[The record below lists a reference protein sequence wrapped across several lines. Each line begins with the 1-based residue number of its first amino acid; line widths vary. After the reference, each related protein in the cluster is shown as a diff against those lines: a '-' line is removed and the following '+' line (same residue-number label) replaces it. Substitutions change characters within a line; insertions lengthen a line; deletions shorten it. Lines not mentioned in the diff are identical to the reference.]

1 MFKKASLFLLFL
13 LSLITLAGCGIL
25 GGNTIDED
33 YFENYD
39 EINSEK
45 EKVYDN
51 FDLKITDEAEKS
63 AFNVDYLTIGS
74 ADLVAG
80 IYIAVINMYNLTP
93 KLVNQDIKKEGDTY
107 TITDENTKVVVRYDS
122 DSKSTQLEMYDNDKL
137 EYLIETTELSN
148 GEYAYLLYS
157 VTEDIK
163 TVSEFRFK
171 DGNGSLAVKENVTSQ
186 PASIYKKNTVSST
199 FAKEGDRVYKLENGN
214 YTFTGTL
221 EHQKTMTDFVIMSGL
236 NSEYLVDST
245 LTITSMVI
253 KVTYSDATTENVNV
267 TSAMLTSNMP
277 DMSTTGDKSFKL
289 TYQGMEK
296 TFTFKVVSQLK
307 TITDFTLKSGLKT
320 TYKINDP
327 FDVYNIILE
336 VTYNDNSKG
345 DMAVTSAMI
354 VGEVPSTASAGEKE
368 LVLKIGTIQKTFNF
382 SVTTGTLLTKEDK
395 LNSSYEKFFQ
405 TLYLGTGDAF
415 VPTYLTN
422 FLAQN
427 DKPRNEFFNDFTDD
441 AISQWG
447 AVILSQDAVSA
458 IYASKDGNFETLYE
472 TPANEYNKNNYLNY
486 TDGKYN
492 LGLWIKKGLY
502 MYWFE
507 FIIEFNETND
517 GFKMNVKSGVDE
529 NQIDRATLEYVEFEA
544 GKYAMNLYYYDES
557 YDPEDY
563 CVYQSVFTNKTGRI
577 VKNYLVNNLPVSI
590 LTQTDFAN
598 FAKTGD
604 AFFEMTSNT
613 SATYT
618 KNIKSDAYNFYA
630 QVAYKLNDGEYLD
643 DGSMEDLMFK
653 KIEALDT
660 EYAFNRDYFTL
671 DDYYLGS
678 SIELMRAYEEK
689 EFRDSYDGW
698 EVVISKSGATTTFTL
713 TSEYDEV
720 DTVKITYATNK
731 VKVEYS
737 GGDYNYTAE
746 VVKVNNEYYVQI
758 VNKDSSSY
766 YVVSKA
772 KYIDANNAI
781 FLLSEEE
788 ETQPV
793 SIYTTIPT
801 DFLTKGT
808 EKFELKN
815 GVLTISKKYQI
826 YVDPA
831 NETDGYYMYTDL
843 TGKLVLPTVSYTGY
857 TFNGWYIDDVLIG
870 KTNVTYTFT
879 EDCTIT
885 AQFDEIQ

>member
-1 MFKKASLFLLFL
+1 MFKKASLFLVFL
-13 LSLITLAGCGIL
+13 LSLITLAGCGIF
-25 GGNTIDED
+25 GGKTIDED
-33 YFENYD
+33 YFENYE
-39 EINSEK
+39 EINAAK

-51 FDLKITDEAEKS
+51 FDQKITNEAEKS

-80 IYIAVINMYNLTP
+80 IYIAVINMYNVTP
-93 KLVNQDIKKEGDTY
+93 KLVNQDIKKDGDTY
-107 TITDENTKVVVRYDS
+107 TITDENTKVIVRYDK

-157 VTEDIK
+157 VIEGVK

-186 PASIYKKNTVSST
+186 PASIYKKNTVPST

-214 YTFTGTL
+214 YTFSGTL
-221 EHQKTMTDFVIMSGL
+221 ENQKTMTGFVIHSGL
-236 NSEYLVDST
+236 NNFYVVSST
-245 LTITSMVI
+245 LPITSMVI
-253 KVTYSDATTENVNV
+253 KVSYSDGSTENVNV
-267 TSAMLTSNMP
+267 TTDMLTSSMP
-277 DMSTTGDKSFKL
+277 DMNTAGQKSFKL

-296 TFTFKVVSQLK
+296 TFTFNVIGELK
-307 TITDFTLKSGLKT
+307 TVTDITIKSGLKT
-320 TYKINDP
+320 SYKVKEFFSI
-327 FDVYNIILE
+327 YNVVFE
-336 VTYNDNSKG
+336 VTFDDNSKEDINGTADMVVGNIPTTETAG
-345 DMAVTSAMI
+345 D
-354 VGEVPSTASAGEKE
+354 KQ
-368 LVLKIGTIQKTFNF
+368 LVIKLGAFQKTFNF
-382 SVTTGTLLTKEDK
+382 TVTSAELSKEEK
-395 LNSSYEKFFQ
+395 LYNSYDNFFQ

-415 VPTYLTN
+415 VSTYLTN
-422 FLAQN
+422 FTALN
-427 DKPRNEFFNDFTDD
+427 DKPRNEFINDFTDD

-447 AVILSQDAVSA
+447 AAILAQDAVSA

-472 TPANEYNKNNYLNY
+472 TPTNEYNKNNYLNY

-492 LGLWIKKGLY
+492 LGLWIQKGLY
-502 MYWFE
+502 IYWFE
-507 FIIEFNETND
+507 FVIEYNETND
-517 GFKMNVKSGVDE
+517 AFKMNVKSGVNE
-529 NQIDRATLEYVEFEA
+529 NQIDRATFEYVGFED

-577 VKNYLVNNLPVSI
+577 VKNYLVNSI
-590 LTQTDFAN
+590 PTSIYTQTDFTN

-618 KNIKSDAYNFYA
+618 KSLKSDAFNFYA
-630 QVAYKLNDGEYLD
+630 QVAYKLSDGEYLND
-643 DGSMEDLMFK
+643 NSIEDLIFK

-660 EYAFNRDYFTL
+660 EYEFNRDYFTL
-671 DDYYLGS
+671 NEFNLGN
-678 SIELMRAYEEK
+678 SIELMRSYEEK
-689 EFRDSYDGW
+689 EFRDFYDGW
-698 EVVISKSGATTTFTL
+698 EVAVTKSGATTTFTL
-713 TSEYDEV
+713 TNENNEV
-720 DTVKITYATNK
+720 ETVKITYETNK
-731 VKVEYS
+731 VKVEYIS
-737 GGDYNYTAE
+737 GDYTYTAE
-746 VVKVNNEYYVQI
+746 VVKVNNEYFVQI
-758 VNKDSSSY
+758 VKKDSSSF

-788 ETQPV
+788 ETQPS

-801 DFLTKGT
+801 DFLTKGSK
-808 EKFELKN
+808 KFELNN
-815 GVLTISKKYQI
+815 GALTISKSYQI

-843 TGKLVLPTVSYTGY
+843 FGKLVLPAVTYTGY
-857 TFNGWYIDDVLIG
+857 TFTGWYIDDVLIG
-870 KTNVTYTFT
+870 KANVTYTFT